1 MPGKQ
6 RVAHALLRSGD
17 SCDKP
22 NMPLTYSLAV
32 AALRAKLQA
41 NTLTPVTIARDVI
54 AALNEGDRHHAWIHR
69 VPDNAILERARQLE
83 ADPAAPALPLYGI
96 PFAVKDNIDVA
107 GLPTTAACPAF
118 AYVAQAHAGVVQRLL
133 DAGAILIGKTN
144 LDQFATGLVGTR
156 SPYGAGRNAFNPDY
170 ISGGSSSGSA
180 IVVALNLVSFALG
193 TDTAGSGRVPAGF
206 NNIVGLK
213 PTRGLLSAHGVVPAC
228 RSLDCVSIFA
238 GTTADAWHVFET
250 ARAFDAAD
258 PYSRKPQASLHL
270 PADGFRCGVPRDD
283 QLEFSGDT
291 ESERLYRA
299 ALARIAASGGT
310 LVEIDYAPLRE
321 TAALLYQGPWIAERL
336 AAIGGFF
343 RDHAADMLPV
353 TRDIIGTATRFSA
366 ADGYAA
372 QYQLETLRRAAAAE
386 FAKIDVLAVPTAP
399 TIYTIAAVEADP
411 LKLNSNL
418 GYYTNFVNLLD
429 LAAIAVPAGMRADG
443 LPNGL
448 TLIAPARSEPLLCEL
463 GDRLHQAAGLP
474 VGATQFPLPK
484 PPLHWRDP
492 AGDAM
497 VHIAVVGAH
506 LSGMPLNY
514 QLIERGAVL
523 ESTVRT
529 APNYQLYLLP
539 DSKPAKPGLV
549 RCGDGAGHCIEV
561 EIWRMPVEHY
571 GSFVAAIPP
580 PLGIG
585 TLQLFCGGA
594 VQGFVCDPTAIGGA
608 QDISAHGGWRNF
620 IESTRH
626 NKKQ

>member
-1 MPGKQ
+1 MQVP
-6 RVAHALLRSGD
+6 
-17 SCDKP
+17 
-22 NMPLTYSLAV
+22 YSLAI
-32 AALRAKLQA
+32 AELRAQLQKNA
-41 NTLTPVTIARDVI
+41 LTPVKIARDVL
-54 AALNEGDRHHAWIHR
+54 AALNAGDLHHAWIHR
-69 VPDNAILERARQLE
+69 LPDDAVLERAQKLE
-83 ADPAAPALPLYGI
+83 TDPAARTLPLYGI
-96 PFAVKDNIDVA
+96 PFAVKDNIDVEGA
-107 GLPTTAACPAF
+107 PTTAACPAF
-118 AYVAQAHAGVVQRLL
+118 SYIARRNAAVVQRLL

-156 SPYGAGRNAFNPDY
+156 SPYGAGLNAFNPAY

-180 IVVALNLVSFALG
+180 IAVALNLVSFALG

-213 PTRGLLSAHGVVPAC
+213 PTRGLLSTSGVVPAC

-238 GTTADAWHVFET
+238 MTTEDAWRVFET

-258 PYSRKPQASLHL
+258 PYSRTQRPSSHL
-270 PADGFRCGVPRDD
+270 PTSQFRCGVPRDD
-283 QLEFSGDT
+283 QLEFFGDA
-291 ESERLYRA
+291 ESERLFHA
-299 ALARIAASGGT
+299 ALARITASGGT

-321 TAALLYQGPWIAERL
+321 TAALLYQGPWIAERM
-336 AAIGGFF
+336 AAIGDFF
-343 RDHAADMLPV
+343 RAHAADMLPV
-353 TRDIIGTATRFSA
+353 TRDIIGGAARFSA
-366 ADGYAA
+366 ADSYAA
-372 QYQLETLRRAAAAE
+372 QYRLEALRSAAAAE

-399 TIYTIAAVEADP
+399 TIYTVAQVEAEP
-411 LKLNSNL
+411 LQLNSNL

-429 LAAIAVPAGMRADG
+429 LAAIAVPAGLRADG

-448 TLIAPARSEPLLCEL
+448 TLIAPARGEPLLCEL
-463 GDRLHQAAGLP
+463 GDRLHQATGLP
-474 VGATQFPLPK
+474 IGATKFPVPASLSG
-484 PPLHWRDP
+484 WRDP

-497 VHIAVVGAH
+497 VRVAVVGAH

-514 QLIERGAVL
+514 QLLDRGAVL

-539 DSKPAKPGLV
+539 GTQPAKPGLV

-585 TLQLFCGGA
+585 TLQLFCGGT
-594 VQGFVCDPTAIGGA
+594 VQGFTCDPAAIGGA
-608 QDISAHGGWRNF
+608 LDISAHGGWRNY
-620 IESTRH
+620 IESGRRSQ
-626 NKKQ
+626 NI